1 MRMAKSSQLRRIAP
15 AQFELPIGFRPGMR
29 VPVRVFGSEK
39 LVREM
44 DGQVFEQAANVAS
57 LPGIVEA
64 SFCMPDAHRGYGFP
78 IGGVAAIDP
87 RSGVISPGGIGFD
100 INCGMRLVRTDL
112 RWPEVRPRIR
122 ELVDLLAKRVP
133 AGVGAPGFIDIT
145 RDEFREALRD
155 GSRWALRNGFATEAD
170 LAFTE
175 SAGCFAQA
183 DPDCVSERAIERGY
197 RQIGTLGSGNH
208 YLEVQVL
215 HADGIFDRTLAE
227 TFGLTVPEQVVV
239 MFHCGSHGSEVKVLE
254 GGKLDPATWPNTGI
268 GRINPDGSE
277 GACSACHSRHSFSA
291 YQARH
296 PDNCGKCHMGPDHP
310 QKEIYYESKHG
321 IAFLA
326 HKDKLNMESSKWVV
340 GEDYHLAPTCATC
353 HMSATPA
360 RPAAKNR
367 AATPA
372 QAVTHDV
379 GMRISWNNRPAVSVR
394 PEVSDKKMGLPG
406 AEVNWETRRGNMKN
420 VCINCHEQQWVDNF
434 YVQYDGLIDLYHDKF
449 AKPGLDLYNL
459 AKPLM
464 RPVKFSNQLDWT
476 WFEIW
481 HHEGRRA
488 RHGASMMGPDYTHWH
503 GTYEIAKHFYTKM
516 LPELEHLARD
526 GKQSGDEAKEAAA
539 ETLEKKIDEVLN
551 SANHRWYLGK
561 QDASELD
568 ERKKR
573 QEEFKKRYD

>member
-1 MRMAKSSQLRRIAP
+1 
-15 AQFELPIGFRPGMR
+15 
-29 VPVRVFGSEK
+29 
-39 LVREM
+39 
-44 DGQVFEQAANVAS
+44 
-57 LPGIVEA
+57 
-64 SFCMPDAHRGYGFP
+64 
-78 IGGVAAIDP
+78 
-87 RSGVISPGGIGFD
+87 
-100 INCGMRLVRTDL
+100 
-112 RWPEVRPRIR
+112 
-122 ELVDLLAKRVP
+122 
-133 AGVGAPGFIDIT
+133 
-145 RDEFREALRD
+145 
-155 GSRWALRNGFATEAD
+155 
-170 LAFTE
+170 
-175 SAGCFAQA
+175 
-183 DPDCVSERAIERGY
+183 
-197 RQIGTLGSGNH
+197 
-208 YLEVQVL
+208 
-215 HADGIFDRTLAE
+215 
-227 TFGLTVPEQVVV
+227 
-239 MFHCGSHGSEVKVLE
+239 
-254 GGKLDPATWPNTGI
+254 
-268 GRINPDGSE
+268 
-277 GACSACHSRHSFSA
+277 
-291 YQARH
+291 
-296 PDNCGKCHMGPDHP
+296 MGPDHP

-503 GTYEIAKHFYTKM
+503 GTYEIAKHFYMKM
-516 LPELEHLARD
+516 LPELEELADD
-526 GKQSGDEAKEAAA
+526 GKASGDEEKKAAGEA
-539 ETLEKKIDEVLN
+539 LEAKIDEVL
-551 SANHRWYLGK
+551 SSVHHRWYLGK
-561 QDASELD
+561 LDASELE